1 MASILDRP
9 ISQWAGMEYSCA
21 CGKSHKVDIQAIRVG
36 SGVMQELP
44 GILRDLGASH
54 IFLVTDNYTYEAA
67 GRQVEQLLDQAGLSY
82 HKRVFQTE
90 TPLVPNEYA
99 LGSVLAAMTSQDDM
113 LLAVGSGTLN
123 DVTKYVS
130 ARTGVPYVIAATA
143 PSMDGYAS
151 TVAPTILDG
160 FKTTLP
166 AVYPAAIVADVDI
179 LKDAPMPHAHRR
191 LWGHHREVHLPGG
204 LEAVPPAQRG
214 ILLPR
219 GGGRHRGRRGD
230 LRGQRQ
236 GAGPAGAPG
245 HPGCDRGAHPLWPG
259 HGHGGRLPACL
270 GGRSTRWPTTGR
282 WTPCAGGEEHPLH
295 GNAVGVGTVLAASLY
310 EMAAEYLPQGFAA
323 PDKGQIL
330 ACLQAAGSCAD
341 PKELGIRRELCLES
355 LLHAMEL
362 RDRFTVQKLLEQ
374 KGKLSPLRPGAGG
387 ALLRRLKIGK
397 RKRRDYAFSGDRLP
411 SAGGE
416 TGAALRHAAAGLRG
430 AAGAHPHEI

>member
-36 SGVMQELP
+36 SGVIQELP

-54 IFLVTDNYTYEAA
+54 IFLVADNYTYEAA
-67 GRQVEQLLDQAGLSY
+67 GRQVEQLLDHAGLPY

-179 LKDAPMPHAHRR
+179 LKDAPMPMLTAGFGDIIGKFTSLADWR
-191 LWGHHREVHLPGG
+191 LSHQLNGEYYCPEVAGVI
-204 LEAVPPAQRG
+204 EAAVETCAANAKALAQREPQAIQAVTEAL
-214 ILLPR
+214 ILSGLAMGMVGVSRPAS
-219 GGGRHRGRRGD
+219 GAEHQMAHYWEMDALRR
-230 LRGQRQ
+230 
-236 GAGPAGAPG
+236 
-245 HPGCDRGAHPLWPG
+245 
-259 HGHGGRLPACL
+259 
-270 GGRSTRWPTTGR
+270 
-282 WTPCAGGEEHPLH
+282 GEEHPLH

-374 KGKLSPLRPGAGG
+374 KGKLSLCAQELVERYYGG
-387 ALLRRLKIGK
+387 
-397 RKRRDYAFSGDRLP
+397 
-411 SAGGE
+411 
-416 TGAALRHAAAGLRG
+416 
-430 AAGAHPHEI
+430 

>member
-54 IFLVTDNYTYEAA
+54 IFLVADNYTYEAA
-67 GRQVEQLLDQAGLSY
+67 GRQVEQLLDQAGLAY

-179 LKDAPMPHAHRR
+179 LKDAPMPMLTAGFGDIIGKFTSLADWR
-191 LWGHHREVHLPGG
+191 LSHQLNGEYYCPEVAGVI
-204 LEAVPPAQRG
+204 EAAVETCAANAQALAQREPQAIQAVTEAL
-214 ILLPR
+214 ILSGLAMGMVGVSRPAS
-219 GGGRHRGRRGD
+219 GAEHQMAHYWEMDALRR
-230 LRGQRQ
+230 
-236 GAGPAGAPG
+236 
-245 HPGCDRGAHPLWPG
+245 
-259 HGHGGRLPACL
+259 
-270 GGRSTRWPTTGR
+270 
-282 WTPCAGGEEHPLH
+282 GEEHPLH

-330 ACLQAAGSCAD
+330 ACLQAAASCAD

-374 KGKLSPLRPGAGG
+374 KGKLSLCAQELVARYYGG
-387 ALLRRLKIGK
+387 
-397 RKRRDYAFSGDRLP
+397 
-411 SAGGE
+411 
-416 TGAALRHAAAGLRG
+416 
-430 AAGAHPHEI
+430 

>member
-36 SGVMQELP
+36 SGVIQELP

-54 IFLVTDNYTYEAA
+54 IFLVADNYTYEAA
-67 GRQVEQLLDQAGLSY
+67 GRQVEQLLDQAGLAY

-130 ARTGVPYVIAATA
+130 ARTGIPYVIAATA

-179 LKDAPMPHAHRR
+179 LKDAPMPMLTAGFGDIIGKFTSLADWR
-191 LWGHHREVHLPGG
+191 LSHQLNGEYYCPEVAGVI
-204 LEAVPPAQRG
+204 EAAVETCAANAKALAQRG
-214 ILLPR
+214 PQAIQAVTEALILSGLAMGMVGVSRPAS
-219 GGGRHRGRRGD
+219 GAEHQMAHYWEMDALRR
-230 LRGQRQ
+230 
-236 GAGPAGAPG
+236 
-245 HPGCDRGAHPLWPG
+245 
-259 HGHGGRLPACL
+259 
-270 GGRSTRWPTTGR
+270 
-282 WTPCAGGEEHPLH
+282 GEEHPLH

-374 KGKLSPLRPGAGG
+374 KGKLSLCAQELVERYYGG
-387 ALLRRLKIGK
+387 
-397 RKRRDYAFSGDRLP
+397 
-411 SAGGE
+411 
-416 TGAALRHAAAGLRG
+416 
-430 AAGAHPHEI
+430 

>member
-36 SGVMQELP
+36 SGVIQELP

-54 IFLVTDNYTYEAA
+54 IFLVADNYTYEAA
-67 GRQVEQLLDQAGLSY
+67 GRQVEQLLDQAGLAY

-130 ARTGVPYVIAATA
+130 ARTGIPYVIAATA

-179 LKDAPMPHAHRR
+179 LKDAPMPMLTAGFGDIIGKFTSLADWR
-191 LWGHHREVHLPGG
+191 LSHQLNGEYYCPEVAGVI
-204 LEAVPPAQRG
+204 EAAVETCAANAKALAQREPQAIRAVTEAL
-214 ILLPR
+214 ILSGLAMGMVGVSRPAS
-219 GGGRHRGRRGD
+219 GAEHQMAHYWEMDALRR
-230 LRGQRQ
+230 
-236 GAGPAGAPG
+236 
-245 HPGCDRGAHPLWPG
+245 
-259 HGHGGRLPACL
+259 
-270 GGRSTRWPTTGR
+270 
-282 WTPCAGGEEHPLH
+282 GEEHPLH

-374 KGKLSPLRPGAGG
+374 KGKLSLCAQELVARYYGG
-387 ALLRRLKIGK
+387 
-397 RKRRDYAFSGDRLP
+397 
-411 SAGGE
+411 
-416 TGAALRHAAAGLRG
+416 
-430 AAGAHPHEI
+430 

>member
-36 SGVMQELP
+36 SGVIQELP

-54 IFLVTDNYTYEAA
+54 IFLVADNYTYEAA
-67 GRQVEQLLDQAGLSY
+67 GRQVEQLLDQAGLPY

-179 LKDAPMPHAHRR
+179 LKDAPMPMLTAGFGDIIGKFTSLADWR
-191 LWGHHREVHLPGG
+191 LSHQLNGEYYCPEVAGVI
-204 LEAVPPAQRG
+204 EAAVETCAANAQALAQREPQAIQAVTEAL
-214 ILLPR
+214 ILSGLAMGMVGVSRPAS
-219 GGGRHRGRRGD
+219 GAEHQMAHYWEMDALRR
-230 LRGQRQ
+230 
-236 GAGPAGAPG
+236 
-245 HPGCDRGAHPLWPG
+245 
-259 HGHGGRLPACL
+259 
-270 GGRSTRWPTTGR
+270 
-282 WTPCAGGEEHPLH
+282 GEEHPLH

-341 PKELGIRRELCLES
+341 PEELGIRRELCLES

-374 KGKLSPLRPGAGG
+374 KGKLSLCAQELVARYYGG
-387 ALLRRLKIGK
+387 
-397 RKRRDYAFSGDRLP
+397 
-411 SAGGE
+411 
-416 TGAALRHAAAGLRG
+416 
-430 AAGAHPHEI
+430 

>member
-36 SGVMQELP
+36 SGVIQELP

-54 IFLVTDNYTYEAA
+54 IFLVADNYTYEAA
-67 GRQVEQLLDQAGLSY
+67 GRQVEQLLDQAGLPY

-179 LKDAPMPHAHRR
+179 LKDAPMPMLTAGFGDIIGKFTSLADWR
-191 LWGHHREVHLPGG
+191 LSHQLNGEYYCPEVAGVI
-204 LEAVPPAQRG
+204 EAAVETCAANAQALAQREPQAIQAVTEAL
-214 ILLPR
+214 ILSGLAMGMVGVSRPAS
-219 GGGRHRGRRGD
+219 GAEHQMAHYWEMDALRR
-230 LRGQRQ
+230 
-236 GAGPAGAPG
+236 
-245 HPGCDRGAHPLWPG
+245 
-259 HGHGGRLPACL
+259 
-270 GGRSTRWPTTGR
+270 
-282 WTPCAGGEEHPLH
+282 GEEHPLH
-295 GNAVGVGTVLAASLY
+295 GNAVGVGTVMAASLY

-374 KGKLSPLRPGAGG
+374 KGKLSLCAQELVARYYGG
-387 ALLRRLKIGK
+387 
-397 RKRRDYAFSGDRLP
+397 
-411 SAGGE
+411 
-416 TGAALRHAAAGLRG
+416 
-430 AAGAHPHEI
+430 

>member
-36 SGVMQELP
+36 SGVIQELP

-54 IFLVTDNYTYEAA
+54 IFLVADNYTYEAA
-67 GRQVEQLLDQAGLSY
+67 GRQVEQLLDQAGLAY

-179 LKDAPMPHAHRR
+179 LKDAPMPMLTAGFGDIIGKFTSLADWR
-191 LWGHHREVHLPGG
+191 LSHQLNGEYYCPEVAGVI
-204 LEAVPPAQRG
+204 EAAVETCAANAQALAQREPQAIQG
-214 ILLPR
+214 VTEALILSGLAMGMVGVSRPAS
-219 GGGRHRGRRGD
+219 GAEHQMAHYWEMDALRR
-230 LRGQRQ
+230 
-236 GAGPAGAPG
+236 
-245 HPGCDRGAHPLWPG
+245 
-259 HGHGGRLPACL
+259 
-270 GGRSTRWPTTGR
+270 
-282 WTPCAGGEEHPLH
+282 GEEHPLH

-310 EMAAEYLPQGFAA
+310 EMAVEYLPQGFAA

-374 KGKLSPLRPGAGG
+374 KGQLISCAQELVERYYGG
-387 ALLRRLKIGK
+387 
-397 RKRRDYAFSGDRLP
+397 
-411 SAGGE
+411 
-416 TGAALRHAAAGLRG
+416 
-430 AAGAHPHEI
+430 

>member
-54 IFLVTDNYTYEAA
+54 IFLVADNYTYEAA
-67 GRQVEQLLDQAGLSY
+67 GRQVEQLLDQAGLAY

-179 LKDAPMPHAHRR
+179 LKDAPMPMLTAGFGDIIGKFTSLADWR
-191 LWGHHREVHLPGG
+191 LSHQLNGEYYCPEVAGVI
-204 LEAVPPAQRG
+204 EAAVETCAANAQALAQREPQAIQAVTEAL
-214 ILLPR
+214 ILSGLAMGMVGVSRPAS
-219 GGGRHRGRRGD
+219 GAEHQMAHYWEMDALRR
-230 LRGQRQ
+230 
-236 GAGPAGAPG
+236 
-245 HPGCDRGAHPLWPG
+245 
-259 HGHGGRLPACL
+259 
-270 GGRSTRWPTTGR
+270 
-282 WTPCAGGEEHPLH
+282 GEEHPLH

-374 KGKLSPLRPGAGG
+374 KGKLSLCAQELVERYYGG
-387 ALLRRLKIGK
+387 
-397 RKRRDYAFSGDRLP
+397 
-411 SAGGE
+411 
-416 TGAALRHAAAGLRG
+416 
-430 AAGAHPHEI
+430 

>member
-1 MASILDRP
+1 MASSLDRP

-36 SGVMQELP
+36 SGVIQELP

-67 GRQVEQLLDQAGLSY
+67 GRQVEQLLDQAGLAY

-130 ARTGVPYVIAATA
+130 ARTGIPYVIAATA

-179 LKDAPMPHAHRR
+179 LKDAPMPMLTAGFGDIIGKFTSLADWR
-191 LWGHHREVHLPGG
+191 LSHQLNGEYYCPEVAGVI
-204 LEAVPPAQRG
+204 EAAVETCAANAQALAQREPQAIQAVTEAL
-214 ILLPR
+214 ILSGLAMGMVGVSRPAS
-219 GGGRHRGRRGD
+219 GAEHQMAHYWEMDALRR
-230 LRGQRQ
+230 
-236 GAGPAGAPG
+236 
-245 HPGCDRGAHPLWPG
+245 
-259 HGHGGRLPACL
+259 
-270 GGRSTRWPTTGR
+270 
-282 WTPCAGGEEHPLH
+282 GEEHPLH

-310 EMAAEYLPQGFAA
+310 EMAVEYLPQGFAA

-374 KGKLSPLRPGAGG
+374 KGKLSLCAQELVERYYGG
-387 ALLRRLKIGK
+387 
-397 RKRRDYAFSGDRLP
+397 
-411 SAGGE
+411 
-416 TGAALRHAAAGLRG
+416 
-430 AAGAHPHEI
+430 

>member
-54 IFLVTDNYTYEAA
+54 IFLVADNYTYEAA
-67 GRQVEQLLDQAGLSY
+67 GRQVEQLLDQAGLPY

-130 ARTGVPYVIAATA
+130 ARTGIPYVIAATA

-160 FKTTLP
+160 IKTTLP

-179 LKDAPMPHAHRR
+179 LKDAPMPMLTAGFGDIIGKFTSLADWR
-191 LWGHHREVHLPGG
+191 LSHQLNGEYYCPEVAGVI
-204 LEAVPPAQRG
+204 EAAVETCAANAKALAQREPQAIQAVTEAL
-214 ILLPR
+214 ILSGLAMGMVGVSRPAS
-219 GGGRHRGRRGD
+219 GAEHQMAHYWEMDALRR
-230 LRGQRQ
+230 
-236 GAGPAGAPG
+236 
-245 HPGCDRGAHPLWPG
+245 
-259 HGHGGRLPACL
+259 
-270 GGRSTRWPTTGR
+270 
-282 WTPCAGGEEHPLH
+282 GEEHPLH

-374 KGKLSPLRPGAGG
+374 KGKLSLCAQELVARYYGG
-387 ALLRRLKIGK
+387 
-397 RKRRDYAFSGDRLP
+397 
-411 SAGGE
+411 
-416 TGAALRHAAAGLRG
+416 
-430 AAGAHPHEI
+430 

>member
-36 SGVMQELP
+36 SGVIQELP

-54 IFLVTDNYTYEAA
+54 IFLVADNYTYEAA
-67 GRQVEQLLDQAGLSY
+67 GRQVEQLLDQAGLAY

-179 LKDAPMPHAHRR
+179 LKDAPMPMLTAGFGDIIGKFTSLADWR
-191 LWGHHREVHLPGG
+191 LSHQLNGEYYCPEVAGVI
-204 LEAVPPAQRG
+204 EAAVETCAANAQALAQREPQAIQAVTEAL
-214 ILLPR
+214 ILSGLAMGMVGVSRPAS
-219 GGGRHRGRRGD
+219 GAEHQMAHYWEMDALRR
-230 LRGQRQ
+230 
-236 GAGPAGAPG
+236 
-245 HPGCDRGAHPLWPG
+245 
-259 HGHGGRLPACL
+259 
-270 GGRSTRWPTTGR
+270 
-282 WTPCAGGEEHPLH
+282 GEEHPLH

-310 EMAAEYLPQGFAA
+310 EMAVEYLPQGFAA

-374 KGKLSPLRPGAGG
+374 KGQLISCAQELVARYYGG
-387 ALLRRLKIGK
+387 
-397 RKRRDYAFSGDRLP
+397 
-411 SAGGE
+411 
-416 TGAALRHAAAGLRG
+416 
-430 AAGAHPHEI
+430 

>member
-36 SGVMQELP
+36 SGVIQELP

-54 IFLVTDNYTYEAA
+54 IFLVADNYTYEAA
-67 GRQVEQLLDQAGLSY
+67 GRQVEQLLDQAGLAY

-179 LKDAPMPHAHRR
+179 LKDAPMPMLTAGFGDIIGKFTSLADWR
-191 LWGHHREVHLPGG
+191 LSHQLNGEYYCPEVAGVI
-204 LEAVPPAQRG
+204 EAAVETCAANAQALAQREPQAIQAVTEAL
-214 ILLPR
+214 ILSGLAMGMVGVSRPAS
-219 GGGRHRGRRGD
+219 GAEHQMAHYWEMDALRR
-230 LRGQRQ
+230 
-236 GAGPAGAPG
+236 
-245 HPGCDRGAHPLWPG
+245 
-259 HGHGGRLPACL
+259 
-270 GGRSTRWPTTGR
+270 
-282 WTPCAGGEEHPLH
+282 GEEHPLH

-310 EMAAEYLPQGFAA
+310 EMAVEYLPQGFAA

-374 KGKLSPLRPGAGG
+374 KGKLISCAQELVERYYGG
-387 ALLRRLKIGK
+387 
-397 RKRRDYAFSGDRLP
+397 
-411 SAGGE
+411 
-416 TGAALRHAAAGLRG
+416 
-430 AAGAHPHEI
+430 

>member
-36 SGVMQELP
+36 SGVIQELP

-54 IFLVTDNYTYEAA
+54 IFLVADNYTYEAA

-130 ARTGVPYVIAATA
+130 ARTGIPYVIAATA

-179 LKDAPMPHAHRR
+179 LKDAPMPMLTAGFGDIIGKFTSLADWR
-191 LWGHHREVHLPGG
+191 LSHQLNGEYYCPEVAGVI
-204 LEAVPPAQRG
+204 EAAVETCAANAQALAQREPQAIQAVTEAL
-214 ILLPR
+214 ILSGLAMGMVGVSRPAS
-219 GGGRHRGRRGD
+219 GAEHQMAHYWEMDALRR
-230 LRGQRQ
+230 
-236 GAGPAGAPG
+236 
-245 HPGCDRGAHPLWPG
+245 
-259 HGHGGRLPACL
+259 
-270 GGRSTRWPTTGR
+270 
-282 WTPCAGGEEHPLH
+282 GEEHPLH

-310 EMAAEYLPQGFAA
+310 EMAVEYLPQGFAA

-374 KGKLSPLRPGAGG
+374 KGKLSLCAQELVARYYGG
-387 ALLRRLKIGK
+387 
-397 RKRRDYAFSGDRLP
+397 
-411 SAGGE
+411 
-416 TGAALRHAAAGLRG
+416 
-430 AAGAHPHEI
+430 

>member
-36 SGVMQELP
+36 SSVIQELP

-54 IFLVTDNYTYEAA
+54 IFLVADNYTYEAA

-179 LKDAPMPHAHRR
+179 LKDAPMPMLTAGFGDIIGKFTSLADWR
-191 LWGHHREVHLPGG
+191 LSHQLNGEYYCPEVAGVI
-204 LEAVPPAQRG
+204 EAAVETCAANAKALAQREPQAIQAVTEAL
-214 ILLPR
+214 ILSGLAMGMVGVSRPAS
-219 GGGRHRGRRGD
+219 GAEHQMAHYWEMDALRR
-230 LRGQRQ
+230 
-236 GAGPAGAPG
+236 
-245 HPGCDRGAHPLWPG
+245 
-259 HGHGGRLPACL
+259 
-270 GGRSTRWPTTGR
+270 
-282 WTPCAGGEEHPLH
+282 GEEHPLH
-295 GNAVGVGTVLAASLY
+295 GNAVGVGTVLAACLY

-374 KGKLSPLRPGAGG
+374 KGKLSLCAQELVARYYGG
-387 ALLRRLKIGK
+387 
-397 RKRRDYAFSGDRLP
+397 
-411 SAGGE
+411 
-416 TGAALRHAAAGLRG
+416 
-430 AAGAHPHEI
+430 

>member
-36 SGVMQELP
+36 SGVIQELP

-67 GRQVEQLLDQAGLSY
+67 GRQVEQLLDQAGLAY

-179 LKDAPMPHAHRR
+179 LKDAPMPMLTAGFGDIIGKFTSLADWR
-191 LWGHHREVHLPGG
+191 LSHQLNGEYYCPEVAGVI
-204 LEAVPPAQRG
+204 EAAVETCAANAQALAQREPQAIQAVTEAL
-214 ILLPR
+214 ILSGLAMGMVGVSRPAS
-219 GGGRHRGRRGD
+219 GAEHQMAHYWEMDALRR
-230 LRGQRQ
+230 
-236 GAGPAGAPG
+236 
-245 HPGCDRGAHPLWPG
+245 
-259 HGHGGRLPACL
+259 
-270 GGRSTRWPTTGR
+270 
-282 WTPCAGGEEHPLH
+282 GEEHPLH

-330 ACLQAAGSCAD
+330 ACLQVAGSCAD

-374 KGKLSPLRPGAGG
+374 KGQLASCAQELVERYYGG
-387 ALLRRLKIGK
+387 
-397 RKRRDYAFSGDRLP
+397 
-411 SAGGE
+411 
-416 TGAALRHAAAGLRG
+416 
-430 AAGAHPHEI
+430 

>member
-67 GRQVEQLLDQAGLSY
+67 GRQVEQLLDQAGLPY

-130 ARTGVPYVIAATA
+130 ARTGIPYVIAATA

-166 AVYPAAIVADVDI
+166 AVYPTAIVADVDI
-179 LKDAPMPHAHRR
+179 LKDAPMPMLTAGFGDIIGKFTSLADWR
-191 LWGHHREVHLPGG
+191 LSHQLNGEYYCPEVAGVI
-204 LEAVPPAQRG
+204 EAAVETCAANAQALAQREPQAIQAVTEAL
-214 ILLPR
+214 ILSGLAMGMVGVSRPAS
-219 GGGRHRGRRGD
+219 GAEHQMAHYWEMDALRR
-230 LRGQRQ
+230 
-236 GAGPAGAPG
+236 
-245 HPGCDRGAHPLWPG
+245 
-259 HGHGGRLPACL
+259 
-270 GGRSTRWPTTGR
+270 
-282 WTPCAGGEEHPLH
+282 GEEHPLH

-310 EMAAEYLPQGFAA
+310 EMAVEYLPQGFAA

-374 KGKLSPLRPGAGG
+374 KGQLASCAQELVERYYGG
-387 ALLRRLKIGK
+387 
-397 RKRRDYAFSGDRLP
+397 
-411 SAGGE
+411 
-416 TGAALRHAAAGLRG
+416 
-430 AAGAHPHEI
+430 

>member
-36 SGVMQELP
+36 SGVIQELP

-54 IFLVTDNYTYEAA
+54 IFLVADNYTYEAA
-67 GRQVEQLLDQAGLSY
+67 GRQVEQLLDQAGLPY

-130 ARTGVPYVIAATA
+130 ARTGIPYVIAATA

-179 LKDAPMPHAHRR
+179 LKDAPMPMLTAGFGDIIGKFTSLADWR
-191 LWGHHREVHLPGG
+191 LSHQLNGEYYCPEVAGVI
-204 LEAVPPAQRG
+204 EAAVETCAANAKALAQRG
-214 ILLPR
+214 PQAIQAVTEALSLSGLAMGMVGVSRPAS
-219 GGGRHRGRRGD
+219 GAEHQMAHYWEMDALRR
-230 LRGQRQ
+230 
-236 GAGPAGAPG
+236 
-245 HPGCDRGAHPLWPG
+245 
-259 HGHGGRLPACL
+259 
-270 GGRSTRWPTTGR
+270 
-282 WTPCAGGEEHPLH
+282 GEEHPLH

-374 KGKLSPLRPGAGG
+374 KGQLISCAQELVERYYGG
-387 ALLRRLKIGK
+387 
-397 RKRRDYAFSGDRLP
+397 
-411 SAGGE
+411 
-416 TGAALRHAAAGLRG
+416 
-430 AAGAHPHEI
+430 

>member
-1 MASILDRP
+1 MASSLDRP

-36 SGVMQELP
+36 SGVIQELP

-130 ARTGVPYVIAATA
+130 ARTGIPYVIAATA

-179 LKDAPMPHAHRR
+179 LKDAPMPMLTAGFGDIIGKFTSLADWR
-191 LWGHHREVHLPGG
+191 LSHQLNGEYYCPEVAGVI
-204 LEAVPPAQRG
+204 EAAVETCAANAQALAQREPQAIQAVTEAL
-214 ILLPR
+214 ILSGLAMGMVGVSRPAS
-219 GGGRHRGRRGD
+219 GAEHQMAHYWEMDALRR
-230 LRGQRQ
+230 
-236 GAGPAGAPG
+236 
-245 HPGCDRGAHPLWPG
+245 
-259 HGHGGRLPACL
+259 
-270 GGRSTRWPTTGR
+270 
-282 WTPCAGGEEHPLH
+282 GEEHPLH

-310 EMAAEYLPQGFAA
+310 EMAVEYLPQGFAA

-374 KGKLSPLRPGAGG
+374 KGKLSLCAQELVARYYGG
-387 ALLRRLKIGK
+387 
-397 RKRRDYAFSGDRLP
+397 
-411 SAGGE
+411 
-416 TGAALRHAAAGLRG
+416 
-430 AAGAHPHEI
+430 

>member
-54 IFLVTDNYTYEAA
+54 IFLVADNYTYEAA

-179 LKDAPMPHAHRR
+179 LKDAPMPMLTAGFGDIIGKFTSLADWR
-191 LWGHHREVHLPGG
+191 LSHQLNGEYYCPEVAGVI
-204 LEAVPPAQRG
+204 EAAVETCAANAQALAQREPQAIQAVTEAL
-214 ILLPR
+214 ILSGLAMGMVGVSRPAS
-219 GGGRHRGRRGD
+219 GAEHQMAHYWEMDALRR
-230 LRGQRQ
+230 
-236 GAGPAGAPG
+236 
-245 HPGCDRGAHPLWPG
+245 
-259 HGHGGRLPACL
+259 
-270 GGRSTRWPTTGR
+270 
-282 WTPCAGGEEHPLH
+282 GEEHPLH

-374 KGKLSPLRPGAGG
+374 KGKLSLCAQELVERYYGG
-387 ALLRRLKIGK
+387 
-397 RKRRDYAFSGDRLP
+397 
-411 SAGGE
+411 
-416 TGAALRHAAAGLRG
+416 
-430 AAGAHPHEI
+430 

>member
-36 SGVMQELP
+36 SGVIQELP

-54 IFLVTDNYTYEAA
+54 IFLVADNYTYEAA

-179 LKDAPMPHAHRR
+179 LKDAPMPMLTAGFGDIIGKFTSLADWR
-191 LWGHHREVHLPGG
+191 LSHQLNGEYYCPEVAGVI
-204 LEAVPPAQRG
+204 EAAVETCAANAKALAQREPQAIQAVTEAL
-214 ILLPR
+214 ILSGLAMGMVGVSRPAS
-219 GGGRHRGRRGD
+219 GAEHQMAHYWEMDALRR
-230 LRGQRQ
+230 
-236 GAGPAGAPG
+236 
-245 HPGCDRGAHPLWPG
+245 
-259 HGHGGRLPACL
+259 
-270 GGRSTRWPTTGR
+270 
-282 WTPCAGGEEHPLH
+282 GEEHPLH

-341 PKELGIRRELCLES
+341 PKALGIRRELCLES

-374 KGKLSPLRPGAGG
+374 KGKLSLCAQELVARYYGG
-387 ALLRRLKIGK
+387 
-397 RKRRDYAFSGDRLP
+397 
-411 SAGGE
+411 
-416 TGAALRHAAAGLRG
+416 
-430 AAGAHPHEI
+430 

>member
-36 SGVMQELP
+36 SGVIQELP

-67 GRQVEQLLDQAGLSY
+67 GRQVEQLLDQAGLAY

-179 LKDAPMPHAHRR
+179 LKDAPMPMLTAGFGDIIGKFTSLADWR
-191 LWGHHREVHLPGG
+191 LSHQLNGEYYCPEVAGVI
-204 LEAVPPAQRG
+204 EAAVETCAANAQALAQREPQAIQAVTEAL
-214 ILLPR
+214 ILSGLAMGMVGVSRPAS
-219 GGGRHRGRRGD
+219 GAEHQMAHYWEMDALRR
-230 LRGQRQ
+230 
-236 GAGPAGAPG
+236 
-245 HPGCDRGAHPLWPG
+245 
-259 HGHGGRLPACL
+259 
-270 GGRSTRWPTTGR
+270 
-282 WTPCAGGEEHPLH
+282 GEEHPLH

-374 KGKLSPLRPGAGG
+374 KGKLSLCAQELVERYYGG
-387 ALLRRLKIGK
+387 
-397 RKRRDYAFSGDRLP
+397 
-411 SAGGE
+411 
-416 TGAALRHAAAGLRG
+416 
-430 AAGAHPHEI
+430 

>member
-1 MASILDRP
+1 
-9 ISQWAGMEYSCA
+9 MEYSCA

-54 IFLVTDNYTYEAA
+54 IFLVADNYTYEAA
-67 GRQVEQLLDQAGLSY
+67 GRQVEQLLDQAGLPY

-130 ARTGVPYVIAATA
+130 ARTGIPYVIAATA

-179 LKDAPMPHAHRR
+179 LKDAPMPMLTAGFGDIIGKFTSLADWR
-191 LWGHHREVHLPGG
+191 LSHQLNGEYYCPEVAGVI
-204 LEAVPPAQRG
+204 EAAVETCAANAQALAQREPQAIQAVTEAL
-214 ILLPR
+214 ILSGLAMGMVGVSRPAS
-219 GGGRHRGRRGD
+219 GAEHQMAHYWEMDALRR
-230 LRGQRQ
+230 
-236 GAGPAGAPG
+236 
-245 HPGCDRGAHPLWPG
+245 
-259 HGHGGRLPACL
+259 
-270 GGRSTRWPTTGR
+270 
-282 WTPCAGGEEHPLH
+282 GEEHPLH

-310 EMAAEYLPQGFAA
+310 EMAVEYLPQGFAA

-374 KGKLSPLRPGAGG
+374 KGKLSLCAQELVERYYGG
-387 ALLRRLKIGK
+387 
-397 RKRRDYAFSGDRLP
+397 
-411 SAGGE
+411 
-416 TGAALRHAAAGLRG
+416 
-430 AAGAHPHEI
+430 

>member
-36 SGVMQELP
+36 SGVIQELP

-54 IFLVTDNYTYEAA
+54 IFLVADNYTYEAA
-67 GRQVEQLLDQAGLSY
+67 GRQVEQLLDQAALAY

-130 ARTGVPYVIAATA
+130 ARTGVPYVIAATS

-179 LKDAPMPHAHRR
+179 LKDAPMPMLTAGFGGIIGKFTSLADWR
-191 LWGHHREVHLPGG
+191 LSHQLNGEYYCPEVAGVI
-204 LEAVPPAQRG
+204 EAAVETCAANAKALAQREPQAIQAVTEAL
-214 ILLPR
+214 ILSGLATGMVGVSRPAS
-219 GGGRHRGRRGD
+219 GAEHQMAHYWEMDALRR
-230 LRGQRQ
+230 
-236 GAGPAGAPG
+236 
-245 HPGCDRGAHPLWPG
+245 
-259 HGHGGRLPACL
+259 
-270 GGRSTRWPTTGR
+270 
-282 WTPCAGGEEHPLH
+282 GEEHPLH

-374 KGKLSPLRPGAGG
+374 KGQLISCAQELVARYYGG
-387 ALLRRLKIGK
+387 
-397 RKRRDYAFSGDRLP
+397 
-411 SAGGE
+411 
-416 TGAALRHAAAGLRG
+416 
-430 AAGAHPHEI
+430 

>member
-130 ARTGVPYVIAATA
+130 ARTGIPYVIAATA

-179 LKDAPMPHAHRR
+179 LKDAPMPMLTAGFGDIIGKFTSLADWR
-191 LWGHHREVHLPGG
+191 LSHQLNGEYYCPEVAGVI
-204 LEAVPPAQRG
+204 EAAVETCAANAKALAQREPQAIQAVTEAL
-214 ILLPR
+214 ILSGLAMGMVGVSRPAS
-219 GGGRHRGRRGD
+219 GAEHQMAHYWEMDALRR
-230 LRGQRQ
+230 
-236 GAGPAGAPG
+236 
-245 HPGCDRGAHPLWPG
+245 
-259 HGHGGRLPACL
+259 
-270 GGRSTRWPTTGR
+270 
-282 WTPCAGGEEHPLH
+282 GEEHPLH

-374 KGKLSPLRPGAGG
+374 KGQLISCAQELVERYYGG
-387 ALLRRLKIGK
+387 
-397 RKRRDYAFSGDRLP
+397 
-411 SAGGE
+411 
-416 TGAALRHAAAGLRG
+416 
-430 AAGAHPHEI
+430 

>member
-36 SGVMQELP
+36 SGVIQELP

-54 IFLVTDNYTYEAA
+54 IFLVADNYTYEAA
-67 GRQVEQLLDQAGLSY
+67 GRQVEQLLDQAGLPY

-179 LKDAPMPHAHRR
+179 LKDAPMPMLTAGFGDIIGKFTSLADWR
-191 LWGHHREVHLPGG
+191 LSHQLNGEYYCPEVAGVI
-204 LEAVPPAQRG
+204 EAAVETCAANAQALAQREPQAIQAVTEAL
-214 ILLPR
+214 ILSGLAMGMVGVSRPAS
-219 GGGRHRGRRGD
+219 GAEHQMAHYWEMDALRR
-230 LRGQRQ
+230 
-236 GAGPAGAPG
+236 
-245 HPGCDRGAHPLWPG
+245 
-259 HGHGGRLPACL
+259 
-270 GGRSTRWPTTGR
+270 
-282 WTPCAGGEEHPLH
+282 GEEHPLH

-374 KGKLSPLRPGAGG
+374 KGKLSLCAQELVARYYGG
-387 ALLRRLKIGK
+387 
-397 RKRRDYAFSGDRLP
+397 
-411 SAGGE
+411 
-416 TGAALRHAAAGLRG
+416 
-430 AAGAHPHEI
+430 

>member
-36 SGVMQELP
+36 SGVIQELP

-67 GRQVEQLLDQAGLSY
+67 GRQVEQLLDQAGLAY

-130 ARTGVPYVIAATA
+130 ARTGIPYVIAATA

-179 LKDAPMPHAHRR
+179 LKDAPMPMLTAGFGDIIGKFTSLADWR
-191 LWGHHREVHLPGG
+191 LSHQLNGEYYCPEVAGVI
-204 LEAVPPAQRG
+204 EAAVETCAANAKALAQREPQAIQAVTEAL
-214 ILLPR
+214 ILSGLAMGMVGVSRPAS
-219 GGGRHRGRRGD
+219 GAEHQMAHYWEMDALRR
-230 LRGQRQ
+230 
-236 GAGPAGAPG
+236 
-245 HPGCDRGAHPLWPG
+245 
-259 HGHGGRLPACL
+259 
-270 GGRSTRWPTTGR
+270 
-282 WTPCAGGEEHPLH
+282 GEEHPLH

-374 KGKLSPLRPGAGG
+374 KGKLSLCAQELVARYYGG
-387 ALLRRLKIGK
+387 
-397 RKRRDYAFSGDRLP
+397 
-411 SAGGE
+411 
-416 TGAALRHAAAGLRG
+416 
-430 AAGAHPHEI
+430 

>member
-54 IFLVTDNYTYEAA
+54 IFLVADNYTYEAA
-67 GRQVEQLLDQAGLSY
+67 GRQVERLLDQAGLSY

-179 LKDAPMPHAHRR
+179 LKDAPMPMLTAGFGDIIGKFTSLADWR
-191 LWGHHREVHLPGG
+191 LSHQLNGEYYCPEVAGVI
-204 LEAVPPAQRG
+204 EAAVETCAANAQALAQREPQAIQAVTEAL
-214 ILLPR
+214 ILSGLAMGMVGVSRPAS
-219 GGGRHRGRRGD
+219 GAEHQMAHYWEMDALRR
-230 LRGQRQ
+230 
-236 GAGPAGAPG
+236 
-245 HPGCDRGAHPLWPG
+245 
-259 HGHGGRLPACL
+259 
-270 GGRSTRWPTTGR
+270 
-282 WTPCAGGEEHPLH
+282 GEEHPLH

-374 KGKLSPLRPGAGG
+374 KGKLSLCAQELVARYYGG
-387 ALLRRLKIGK
+387 
-397 RKRRDYAFSGDRLP
+397 
-411 SAGGE
+411 
-416 TGAALRHAAAGLRG
+416 
-430 AAGAHPHEI
+430 

>member
-36 SGVMQELP
+36 SGVIQELP

-54 IFLVTDNYTYEAA
+54 IFLVADNYTYEAA
-67 GRQVEQLLDQAGLSY
+67 GRQVEQLLDQAGLAY

-179 LKDAPMPHAHRR
+179 LKDAPMPMLTAGFGDIIGKFTSLADWR
-191 LWGHHREVHLPGG
+191 LSHQLNGEYYCPEVAGVI
-204 LEAVPPAQRG
+204 EAAVETCAANAQALAQREPQAIQAMTEAL
-214 ILLPR
+214 ILSGLAMGMVGVSRPAS
-219 GGGRHRGRRGD
+219 GAEHQMAHYWEMDALRR
-230 LRGQRQ
+230 
-236 GAGPAGAPG
+236 
-245 HPGCDRGAHPLWPG
+245 
-259 HGHGGRLPACL
+259 
-270 GGRSTRWPTTGR
+270 
-282 WTPCAGGEEHPLH
+282 GEEHPLH

-362 RDRFTVQKLLEQ
+362 RNRFTVQKLLEQ
-374 KGKLSPLRPGAGG
+374 KGKLSLCAQELVARYYGG
-387 ALLRRLKIGK
+387 
-397 RKRRDYAFSGDRLP
+397 
-411 SAGGE
+411 
-416 TGAALRHAAAGLRG
+416 
-430 AAGAHPHEI
+430 

>member
-54 IFLVTDNYTYEAA
+54 IFLVADNYTYEAA
-67 GRQVEQLLDQAGLSY
+67 GRQVEQLLDQAGLAY

-130 ARTGVPYVIAATA
+130 ARTGIPYVIAATA

-179 LKDAPMPHAHRR
+179 LKDAPMPMLTAGFGDIIGKFTSLADWR
-191 LWGHHREVHLPGG
+191 LSHQLNGEYYCPEVAGVI
-204 LEAVPPAQRG
+204 EAAVETCAANAQALAQREPQAIQAVTEAL
-214 ILLPR
+214 ILSGLAMGMVGVSRPAS
-219 GGGRHRGRRGD
+219 GAEHQMAHYWEMDALRR
-230 LRGQRQ
+230 
-236 GAGPAGAPG
+236 
-245 HPGCDRGAHPLWPG
+245 
-259 HGHGGRLPACL
+259 
-270 GGRSTRWPTTGR
+270 
-282 WTPCAGGEEHPLH
+282 GEEHPLH

-374 KGKLSPLRPGAGG
+374 KGKLSLCAQELVERYYGG
-387 ALLRRLKIGK
+387 
-397 RKRRDYAFSGDRLP
+397 
-411 SAGGE
+411 
-416 TGAALRHAAAGLRG
+416 
-430 AAGAHPHEI
+430 

>member
-54 IFLVTDNYTYEAA
+54 IFLVGDNYTYEAA
-67 GRQVEQLLDQAGLSY
+67 GRQVEQLLDQAGLPY

-179 LKDAPMPHAHRR
+179 LKDAPMPMLTAGFGDIIGKFTSLADWR
-191 LWGHHREVHLPGG
+191 LSHQLNGEYYCPEVAGVI
-204 LEAVPPAQRG
+204 EAAVETCAANAKALAQREPQAIQAVTEAL
-214 ILLPR
+214 ILSGLAMGMVGVSRPAS
-219 GGGRHRGRRGD
+219 GAEHQMAHYWEMDALRR
-230 LRGQRQ
+230 
-236 GAGPAGAPG
+236 
-245 HPGCDRGAHPLWPG
+245 
-259 HGHGGRLPACL
+259 
-270 GGRSTRWPTTGR
+270 
-282 WTPCAGGEEHPLH
+282 GEEHPLH

-374 KGKLSPLRPGAGG
+374 KGKLSLCAQELVARYYGG
-387 ALLRRLKIGK
+387 
-397 RKRRDYAFSGDRLP
+397 
-411 SAGGE
+411 
-416 TGAALRHAAAGLRG
+416 
-430 AAGAHPHEI
+430 

>member
-54 IFLVTDNYTYEAA
+54 IFLVADNYTYEAA
-67 GRQVEQLLDQAGLSY
+67 GRQVEQLLDQAGLAY

-130 ARTGVPYVIAATA
+130 ARTGIPYVIAATA

-179 LKDAPMPHAHRR
+179 LKDAPMPMLTAGFGDIIGKFTSLADWR
-191 LWGHHREVHLPGG
+191 LSHQLNGEYYCPEVAGVI
-204 LEAVPPAQRG
+204 EAAVETCAANAQALAQREPQAIQAVTEAL
-214 ILLPR
+214 ILSGLAMGMVGVSRPAS
-219 GGGRHRGRRGD
+219 GAEHQMAHYWEMDALRR
-230 LRGQRQ
+230 
-236 GAGPAGAPG
+236 
-245 HPGCDRGAHPLWPG
+245 
-259 HGHGGRLPACL
+259 
-270 GGRSTRWPTTGR
+270 
-282 WTPCAGGEEHPLH
+282 GEEHPLH

-341 PKELGIRRELCLES
+341 PRELGIRRELCRES

-374 KGKLSPLRPGAGG
+374 KGQLISCAQELVERYYGG
-387 ALLRRLKIGK
+387 
-397 RKRRDYAFSGDRLP
+397 
-411 SAGGE
+411 
-416 TGAALRHAAAGLRG
+416 
-430 AAGAHPHEI
+430 

>member
-54 IFLVTDNYTYEAA
+54 IFLVADNYTYEAA
-67 GRQVEQLLDQAGLSY
+67 GRQVEQLLDQSGLSY

-179 LKDAPMPHAHRR
+179 LKDAPMPMLTAGFGDIIGKFTSLADWR
-191 LWGHHREVHLPGG
+191 LSHQLNGEYYCPEVAGVI
-204 LEAVPPAQRG
+204 EAAVETCAANAQALAQREPQAIQAVTEAL
-214 ILLPR
+214 ILSGLAMGMVGVSRPAS
-219 GGGRHRGRRGD
+219 GAEHQMAHYWEMDALRR
-230 LRGQRQ
+230 
-236 GAGPAGAPG
+236 
-245 HPGCDRGAHPLWPG
+245 
-259 HGHGGRLPACL
+259 
-270 GGRSTRWPTTGR
+270 
-282 WTPCAGGEEHPLH
+282 GEEHPLH

-374 KGKLSPLRPGAGG
+374 KGKLSLCAQELVARYYGG
-387 ALLRRLKIGK
+387 
-397 RKRRDYAFSGDRLP
+397 
-411 SAGGE
+411 
-416 TGAALRHAAAGLRG
+416 
-430 AAGAHPHEI
+430 

>member
-36 SGVMQELP
+36 SGVIQELP

-54 IFLVTDNYTYEAA
+54 IFLVADNYTYEAA
-67 GRQVEQLLDQAGLSY
+67 GRQVEQLLDQAGLAY

-130 ARTGVPYVIAATA
+130 ARTGIPYVIAATA

-179 LKDAPMPHAHRR
+179 LKDAPMPMLTAGFGDIIGKFTSLADWR
-191 LWGHHREVHLPGG
+191 LSHQLNGEYYCPEVAGVI
-204 LEAVPPAQRG
+204 EAAVETCAANAQALAQREPQAIQAVTEAL
-214 ILLPR
+214 ILSGLAMGMVGVSRPAS
-219 GGGRHRGRRGD
+219 GAEHQMAHYWEMDALRR
-230 LRGQRQ
+230 
-236 GAGPAGAPG
+236 
-245 HPGCDRGAHPLWPG
+245 
-259 HGHGGRLPACL
+259 
-270 GGRSTRWPTTGR
+270 
-282 WTPCAGGEEHPLH
+282 GEEHPLH

-323 PDKGQIL
+323 PNKGQIL

-374 KGKLSPLRPGAGG
+374 KGKLSLCAQELVARYYGG
-387 ALLRRLKIGK
+387 
-397 RKRRDYAFSGDRLP
+397 
-411 SAGGE
+411 
-416 TGAALRHAAAGLRG
+416 
-430 AAGAHPHEI
+430 

>member
-36 SGVMQELP
+36 SGVIQELP

-67 GRQVEQLLDQAGLSY
+67 GRQVEQLLDQAGLAY

-130 ARTGVPYVIAATA
+130 ARTGIPYVIAATA

-179 LKDAPMPHAHRR
+179 LKDAPMPMLTAGFGDIIGKFTSLADWR
-191 LWGHHREVHLPGG
+191 LSHQLNGEYYCPEVAGVI
-204 LEAVPPAQRG
+204 EAAVETCAANAQALAQREPQAIQAVTEAL
-214 ILLPR
+214 ILSGLAMGMVGVSRPAS
-219 GGGRHRGRRGD
+219 GAEHQMAHYWEMDALRR
-230 LRGQRQ
+230 
-236 GAGPAGAPG
+236 
-245 HPGCDRGAHPLWPG
+245 
-259 HGHGGRLPACL
+259 
-270 GGRSTRWPTTGR
+270 
-282 WTPCAGGEEHPLH
+282 GEEHPLH

-374 KGKLSPLRPGAGG
+374 KGKLSLCAQELVARYYGG
-387 ALLRRLKIGK
+387 
-397 RKRRDYAFSGDRLP
+397 
-411 SAGGE
+411 
-416 TGAALRHAAAGLRG
+416 
-430 AAGAHPHEI
+430 

>member
-36 SGVMQELP
+36 SGVIQELP

-54 IFLVTDNYTYEAA
+54 IFLVADNYTYEAA
-67 GRQVEQLLDQAGLSY
+67 GRQVEQLLDQAGLAY

-99 LGSVLAAMTSQDDM
+99 LGSVLAAMTSQDDK
-113 LLAVGSGTLN
+113 LLAVGSGKLN
-123 DVTKYVS
+123 NMTKNVS
-130 ARTGVPYVIAATA
+130 ARTGIPYVIAATA

-179 LKDAPMPHAHRR
+179 LKDAPMPMLTAGFGDIIGKFTSLADWR
-191 LWGHHREVHLPGG
+191 LSHQLNGEYYCPEVAGVI
-204 LEAVPPAQRG
+204 EAAVETCAANAQALAQREPQAIQAMTEAL
-214 ILLPR
+214 ILSGLAMGMVGVSRPAS
-219 GGGRHRGRRGD
+219 GAEHQMAHYWEMDALRR
-230 LRGQRQ
+230 
-236 GAGPAGAPG
+236 
-245 HPGCDRGAHPLWPG
+245 
-259 HGHGGRLPACL
+259 
-270 GGRSTRWPTTGR
+270 
-282 WTPCAGGEEHPLH
+282 GEEHPLH
-295 GNAVGVGTVLAASLY
+295 GNAVGVGTVLAASLC
-310 EMAAEYLPQGFAA
+310 EMAAEYLPQGLA
-323 PDKGQIL
+323 PPDQGQIL

-374 KGKLSPLRPGAGG
+374 KGKLSLCAQELVARYYGG
-387 ALLRRLKIGK
+387 
-397 RKRRDYAFSGDRLP
+397 
-411 SAGGE
+411 
-416 TGAALRHAAAGLRG
+416 
-430 AAGAHPHEI
+430 

>member
-67 GRQVEQLLDQAGLSY
+67 GRQVEQLLDQAGLPY

-130 ARTGVPYVIAATA
+130 ARTGIPYVIAATA

-179 LKDAPMPHAHRR
+179 LKDAPMPMLTAGFGDIIGKFTSLADWR
-191 LWGHHREVHLPGG
+191 LSHQLNGEYYCPEVAGVI
-204 LEAVPPAQRG
+204 EAAVETCAANAQALAQREPQAIQAVTEAL
-214 ILLPR
+214 ILSGLAMGMVGVSRPAS
-219 GGGRHRGRRGD
+219 GAEHQMAHYWEMDALRR
-230 LRGQRQ
+230 
-236 GAGPAGAPG
+236 
-245 HPGCDRGAHPLWPG
+245 
-259 HGHGGRLPACL
+259 
-270 GGRSTRWPTTGR
+270 
-282 WTPCAGGEEHPLH
+282 GEEHPLH

-374 KGKLSPLRPGAGG
+374 KGKLISCAQELVARYYGG
-387 ALLRRLKIGK
+387 
-397 RKRRDYAFSGDRLP
+397 
-411 SAGGE
+411 
-416 TGAALRHAAAGLRG
+416 
-430 AAGAHPHEI
+430 

>member
-36 SGVMQELP
+36 SGVIQELP

-67 GRQVEQLLDQAGLSY
+67 GRQVEQLLDQAGLAY

-179 LKDAPMPHAHRR
+179 LKDAPMPMLTAGFGDIIGKFTSLADWR
-191 LWGHHREVHLPGG
+191 LSHQLNGEYYCPEVAGVI
-204 LEAVPPAQRG
+204 EAAVETCAANAKALAQREPQAIQAVTEAL
-214 ILLPR
+214 ILSGLAMGMVGVSRPAS
-219 GGGRHRGRRGD
+219 GAEHQMAHYWEMDALRR
-230 LRGQRQ
+230 
-236 GAGPAGAPG
+236 
-245 HPGCDRGAHPLWPG
+245 
-259 HGHGGRLPACL
+259 
-270 GGRSTRWPTTGR
+270 
-282 WTPCAGGEEHPLH
+282 GEEHPLH

-374 KGKLSPLRPGAGG
+374 KGQLISCAQELVERYYGG
-387 ALLRRLKIGK
+387 
-397 RKRRDYAFSGDRLP
+397 
-411 SAGGE
+411 
-416 TGAALRHAAAGLRG
+416 
-430 AAGAHPHEI
+430 

>member
-36 SGVMQELP
+36 SGVIQELP

-54 IFLVTDNYTYEAA
+54 IFLVADNYTYEAA
-67 GRQVEQLLDQAGLSY
+67 GRQVEQLLDQAGLPY

-123 DVTKYVS
+123 DVTKYIS
-130 ARTGVPYVIAATA
+130 ARTGIPYVIAATA

-179 LKDAPMPHAHRR
+179 LKDAPMLMLTAGFGDIIGKFTSLADWR
-191 LWGHHREVHLPGG
+191 LSHQLNGEYYCPEVAGVI
-204 LEAVPPAQRG
+204 EAAVETCAANAQALAQREPQAIQAVTEAL
-214 ILLPR
+214 ILSGLAMGMVGVSRPAS
-219 GGGRHRGRRGD
+219 GAEHQMAHYWEMDALRR
-230 LRGQRQ
+230 
-236 GAGPAGAPG
+236 
-245 HPGCDRGAHPLWPG
+245 
-259 HGHGGRLPACL
+259 
-270 GGRSTRWPTTGR
+270 
-282 WTPCAGGEEHPLH
+282 GEEHPLH

-374 KGKLSPLRPGAGG
+374 KGKLSLCAQELVARYYGG
-387 ALLRRLKIGK
+387 
-397 RKRRDYAFSGDRLP
+397 
-411 SAGGE
+411 
-416 TGAALRHAAAGLRG
+416 
-430 AAGAHPHEI
+430 

>member
-1 MASILDRP
+1 MASSLDRP

-36 SGVMQELP
+36 SGVIQELP

-67 GRQVEQLLDQAGLSY
+67 GRQVEQLLDQAGLAY

-130 ARTGVPYVIAATA
+130 ARTGIPYVIAATA

-179 LKDAPMPHAHRR
+179 LKDAPMPMLTAGFGDIIGKFTSLADWR
-191 LWGHHREVHLPGG
+191 LSHQLNGEYYCPEVAGVI
-204 LEAVPPAQRG
+204 EAAVETCAANAKALAQRG
-214 ILLPR
+214 PQAIQAVTEALILSGLAMGMVGVSRPAS
-219 GGGRHRGRRGD
+219 GAEHQMAHYWEMDALRR
-230 LRGQRQ
+230 
-236 GAGPAGAPG
+236 
-245 HPGCDRGAHPLWPG
+245 
-259 HGHGGRLPACL
+259 
-270 GGRSTRWPTTGR
+270 
-282 WTPCAGGEEHPLH
+282 GEEHPLH

-374 KGKLSPLRPGAGG
+374 KGKLSLCAQELVARYYGG
-387 ALLRRLKIGK
+387 
-397 RKRRDYAFSGDRLP
+397 
-411 SAGGE
+411 
-416 TGAALRHAAAGLRG
+416 
-430 AAGAHPHEI
+430 